1 MEPNF
6 IALIKDFEKDFGI
19 PEGYFSS
26 FLKDDDWSFII
37 KIHALLEAV
46 ASQLLANA
54 TGDIRLQKVFDR
66 LELSNKDTGKM
77 AFLKALEL
85 LTKKQKAYIILISN
99 IRNDVVHDIKNM
111 NFNFMNYIANMDD
124 NQKASFIDRIIYFDA
139 TDKQRI
145 VWRDFTLSK
154 PRESIYLATFYLII
168 QVHSKLKNII
178 LEREYAAETIQSV
191 KEMFEKINNEDTS
204 Q

>member
-145 VWRDFTLSK
+145 VWRDFILSK